1 MKEKTLGFIGL
12 GNMGLPMST
21 ALVEAGYEV
30 YGTDLNKEAE
40 KKLQEAGGKVG
51 ESIPDVAKKAEI
63 IMTSL
68 PSVDVVRD
76 VFLGEDGIV
85 KNATAGTLMIDFS
98 TVSPAT
104 NVEVSKVAEE
114 KGLGYL
120 GVPVSGGIKGAKE
133 KTLSIMAGGDKTL
146 YDKASP
152 LFEILGENVFYVG
165 DKPEAG
171 TIVKLINNLF
181 IGFYTQAVGESLT
194 LADHAGI
201 DHQTLYDIL
210 SVSYGRS
217 GIYDRNYKMFIEQE
231 NYNPGFTTKLLLKDL
246 ELAKKMAEEND
257 VQLPIMEQLIP
268 MYEKANE
275 AGYADNDMSA
285 MYLYVKDEIQK
296 EAQKDK

>member
-1 MKEKTLGFIGL
+1 MKGKTLGFIGL

-40 KKLQEAGGKVG
+40 KTLQEAGGKIG
-51 ESIPDVAKKAEI
+51 ESIADVARKAEVV
-63 IMTSL
+63 MTSL
-68 PSVDVVRD
+68 PSVEVVHD
-76 VFLGEDGIV
+76 VFLGDNGIIN
-85 KNATAGTLMIDFS
+85 NATTGTLTIDFS

-104 NVEVSKVAEE
+104 NVEVSKAAENN
-114 KGLGYL
+114 GLGYL

-133 KTLSIMAGGDKTL
+133 KTLSIMAGGNKAL

-152 LFEILGENVFYVG
+152 LFEVIGENVFYVG
-165 DKPEAG
+165 EKPEAG

-201 DHQTLYDIL
+201 DHKTLYDIL

-231 NYNPGFTTKLLLKDL
+231 NYDPGFTTKLLLKDL

-257 VQLPIMEQLIP
+257 VNLPIMDQLIP
-268 MYEKANE
+268 MYENANE
-275 AGYADNDMSA
+275 AGYADNDMAA
-285 MYLYVKDEIQK
+285 MYLYVKNEIQQ
-296 EAQKDK
+296 EAKQNK

>member
-1 MKEKTLGFIGL
+1 
-12 GNMGLPMST
+12 MST

-40 KKLQEAGGKVG
+40 KTLQEAGGKIG
-51 ESIPDVAKKAEI
+51 ESIADVARKAEVV
-63 IMTSL
+63 MTSL
-68 PSVDVVRD
+68 PSVDVVHD
-76 VFLGEDGIV
+76 VFLGDNGIID
-85 KNATAGTLMIDFS
+85 NATTGTLTIDFS

-104 NVEVSKVAEE
+104 NVEVSKAAEN

-133 KTLSIMAGGDKTL
+133 KTLSIMAGGDKVL
-146 YDKASP
+146 YDKASS
-152 LFEILGENVFYVG
+152 LFDVIGENVFYVG
-165 DKPEAG
+165 EKPEAG

-201 DHQTLYDIL
+201 DHKTLYDIL

-231 NYNPGFTTKLLLKDL
+231 NYDPGFTTKLLLKDL

-257 VQLPIMEQLIP
+257 VNLPIMDQLIP
-268 MYEKANE
+268 MYENANK
-275 AGYADNDMSA
+275 AGYADNDMAA
-285 MYLYVKDEIQK
+285 MYLYVKNEIQQ
-296 EAQKDK
+296 EAKQNK